1 MRFRLLLI
9 VIGALLVAATFT
21 FPTWYPL
28 LPQGGGPTV
37 QFAGLPPE
45 LDAAFGVL
53 PEDIQQAY
61 LTLAD
66 TEPEQALAML
76 TARLRGGDP
85 APASDQELPQL
96 VGSVIAARGSFAG
109 VDSLRVVEGDV
120 TIYQAADGAWL
131 IRFENFQIT
140 PGPALQVALVAMAS
154 PQTLEDLRMGDLDFA
169 LGALRGISGNQ
180 NYNAPAEMDLAQY
193 RSVAIYSET
202 LELVY
207 ASANLFISNF

>member
-9 VIGALLVAATFT
+9 AIGALLVAATYT

-37 QFAGLPPE
+37 RFEGLPTE
-45 LDAAFGVL
+45 LEPAFAAM
-53 PEDIQQAY
+53 PEDLQQAY
-61 LTLAD
+61 LTLAE
-66 TEPEQALAML
+66 TETEQALGML

-85 APASDQELPQL
+85 APASDQEMPEL

-109 VDSLRVVEGDV
+109 ADNLRTAEGDV
-120 TIYQAADGAWL
+120 TIYQAVDGSWL
-131 IRFENFQIT
+131 VRFENFQIT
-140 PGPALQVALVAMAS
+140 PGPALQVALVAMTA
-154 PQTLEDLRMGDLDFA
+154 PQTLADVQIGNLDFS

-180 NYNAPAEMDLAQY
+180 NYNAPPELDLRQY

-202 LELVY
+202 LGLVY
-207 ASANLFISNF
+207 ASADLFISNF